1 MQLSELNA
9 HRHTAA
15 TRFGEISYLDLGAGP
30 TALFVHGIATNAYLW
45 RHVMDALSGQRRCIA
60 IDLPLHGQSPVTAE
74 QDLSLAALAASLE
87 DFCDVLGL
95 TAVDL
100 VANDTGGAIAQIF
113 AARHP
118 HRLATL
124 TLTNC
129 DTVDNL
135 PPEAFKP
142 MVELAAAGNLAPS
155 AVAMFANLEAAA
167 KISFASGYEHLDQI
181 DRDVIRSY
189 LQPCFGTI
197 ERARQFERLLV
208 SLEVGDLQAVM
219 PQLRELPYRR
229 SWCGVPATRSSTS
242 PGPTGCGTPSRA
254 LPAWSRSTVPGSSS
268 RRSGRWTSCRT
279 WNSTGPRSRLLA
291 GKHRTRP
298 ARSCGPV
305 AGSRRPRPGHL
316 ARPSRPP
323 LPC

>member
-60 IDLPLHGQSPVTAE
+60 IDLPMHGQSPVTAE
-74 QDLSLAALAASLE
+74 QDLSLAALAAGLD
-87 DFCDVLGL
+87 DFCEVLGL
-95 TAVDL
+95 TGIDL

-118 HRLATL
+118 QRLATL

-155 AVAMFANLEAAA
+155 AVAMFADLEAAA
-167 KISFASGYEHLDQI
+167 QISFASGYEHLNRV

-189 LQPCFGTI
+189 LQSCFGTI

-208 SLEVGDLQAVM
+208 SLDVADLQAVM
-219 PQLRELPYRR
+219 PQLREL
-229 SWCGVPATRSSTS
+229 
-242 PGPTGCGTPSRA
+242 
-254 LPAWSRSTVPGSSS
+254 TVPTLVVWG
-268 RRSGRWTSCRT
+268 
-279 WNSTGPRSRLLA
+279 TGDAFFDVSWAYWLRDTIPGTTRVVTVDGARLFFPEE
-291 GKHRTRP
+291 RP
-298 ARSCGPV
+298 TDLVPHLEQHWAAVAAAR
-305 AGSRRPRPGHL
+305 A
-316 ARPSRPP
+316 
-323 LPC
+323 

>member
-9 HRHTAA
+9 HRHTAV

-60 IDLPLHGQSPVTAE
+60 IDLPLHGRSPVTAE
-74 QDLSLAALAASLE
+74 QDLSLAALAAALD
-87 DFCDVLGL
+87 DFCEVVGL
-95 TAVDL
+95 TGIDL

-113 AARHP
+113 AARYP
-118 HRLATL
+118 QRLATL

-142 MVELAAAGNLAPS
+142 MIELAAAGNLAPS
-155 AVAMFANLEAAA
+155 AAAMFADLEAAA
-167 KISFASGYEHLDQI
+167 RISFASGYEHLDQI

-208 SLEVGDLQAVM
+208 ALDVGDLQAVM
-219 PQLRELPYRR
+219 PQLSEL
-229 SWCGVPATRSSTS
+229 
-242 PGPTGCGTPSRA
+242 
-254 LPAWSRSTVPGSSS
+254 TVPTLVVWG
-268 RRSGRWTSCRT
+268 
-279 WNSTGPRSRLLA
+279 TGDAFFDVSWAYWLRDTIPGTTRVVTVDGARLFFPEE
-291 GKHRTRP
+291 RP
-298 ARSCGPV
+298 MDLVPHLEQHWAAVAAAR
-305 AGSRRPRPGHL
+305 A
-316 ARPSRPP
+316 
-323 LPC
+323 

>member
-74 QDLSLAALAASLE
+74 QDLSLTALAASLE

-219 PQLRELPYRR
+219 PQLREL
-229 SWCGVPATRSSTS
+229 
-242 PGPTGCGTPSRA
+242 
-254 LPAWSRSTVPGSSS
+254 TVPTLVVWG
-268 RRSGRWTSCRT
+268 
-279 WNSTGPRSRLLA
+279 TGDVFFDVSWAYWLRDTIPGTTRVVTVDGARLFFPEE
-291 GKHRTRP
+291 RP
-298 ARSCGPV
+298 MDLVPHLEQHWAAVAAARG
-305 AGSRRPRPGHL
+305 
-316 ARPSRPP
+316 
-323 LPC
+323 

>member
-15 TRFGEISYLDLGAGP
+15 TRFGEISYLDIGAGP
-30 TALFVHGIATNAYLW
+30 TALFVHGIATSAYLW

-74 QDLSLAALAASLE
+74 QDLSLAALAASLD

-95 TAVDL
+95 TGVDL

-113 AARHP
+113 AARYP
-118 HRLATL
+118 HRLTTL

-129 DTVDNL
+129 ETVDNL
-135 PPEAFKP
+135 PPEAFRP
-142 MVELAAAGNLAPS
+142 MIELAAAGNLAPS

-181 DRDVIRSY
+181 DREVIRSY

-208 SLEVGDLQAVM
+208 SLDVGDLQAVM
-219 PQLRELPYRR
+219 PQLREL
-229 SWCGVPATRSSTS
+229 
-242 PGPTGCGTPSRA
+242 
-254 LPAWSRSTVPGSSS
+254 TVPTLVVWG
-268 RRSGRWTSCRT
+268 
-279 WNSTGPRSRLLA
+279 TGDAFFGVSWAYWLRDTIPGTTRVVTVDGARLFFPEE
-291 GKHRTRP
+291 RP
-298 ARSCGPV
+298 MDLVPHLEQHWAAVAAARG
-305 AGSRRPRPGHL
+305 
-316 ARPSRPP
+316 
-323 LPC
+323 

>member
-1 MQLSELNA
+1 MQLSQLNA

-74 QDLSLAALAASLE
+74 QDLSLAALAAGLD
-87 DFCDVLGL
+87 DFCEVLGL
-95 TAVDL
+95 TEIDL

-118 HRLATL
+118 QRLATL
-124 TLTNC
+124 TLTDC

-142 MVELAAAGNLAPS
+142 TIELAAAGNLAPS
-155 AVAMFANLEAAA
+155 AVEMFANLEAAA
-167 KISFASGYEHLDQI
+167 QISFASGYEHLDRI

-208 SLEVGDLQAVM
+208 SLDVGDLQAVM
-219 PQLRELPYRR
+219 PQLREL
-229 SWCGVPATRSSTS
+229 
-242 PGPTGCGTPSRA
+242 
-254 LPAWSRSTVPGSSS
+254 TVPTLVVWG
-268 RRSGRWTSCRT
+268 
-279 WNSTGPRSRLLA
+279 TGDAFFDVSWAYWLRDTIP
-291 GKHRTRP
+291 GTTRVVTVDG
-298 ARSCGPV
+298 ARMFFPEERPMDLVPHLEQHWAAV
-305 AGSRRPRPGHL
+305 AA
-316 ARPSRPP
+316 ARA
-323 LPC
+323 

>member
-74 QDLSLAALAASLE
+74 QDLSLAGLAAGLD
-87 DFCDVLGL
+87 DFCEVLGL
-95 TAVDL
+95 TGIDL
-100 VANDTGGAIAQIF
+100 VANDTGGAIAQVF

-118 HRLATL
+118 QRLATL

-129 DTVDNL
+129 DTVGNL

-155 AVAMFANLEAAA
+155 AVAMFGNLEAAA
-167 KISFASGYEHLDQI
+167 KISFASGYEHLDRI

-189 LQPCFGTI
+189 LQPCFGTL
-197 ERARQFERLLV
+197 EQARQFERLLV
-208 SLEVGDLQAVM
+208 CLDVGDLQAVM
-219 PQLRELPYRR
+219 PRLREL
-229 SWCGVPATRSSTS
+229 
-242 PGPTGCGTPSRA
+242 
-254 LPAWSRSTVPGSSS
+254 TVPTLVVWG
-268 RRSGRWTSCRT
+268 
-279 WNSTGPRSRLLA
+279 TGDTFFDVSWAYWLRDTIPGTTRVVTVDGARLFFPEE
-291 GKHRTRP
+291 RP
-298 ARSCGPV
+298 MDLVPHLEQHWAAVAAAR
-305 AGSRRPRPGHL
+305 A
-316 ARPSRPP
+316 
-323 LPC
+323 

>member
-30 TALFVHGIATNAYLW
+30 AALFVHGIATNAYLW

-74 QDLSLAALAASLE
+74 QDLSLAALAAGLD
-87 DFCDVLGL
+87 DFCEVLGL
-95 TAVDL
+95 TGIDL

-118 HRLATL
+118 QRLATL
-124 TLTNC
+124 TLTDC

-155 AVAMFANLEAAA
+155 AVEMFANLEAAA
-167 KISFASGYEHLDQI
+167 QISFASGYEHLDRI

-208 SLEVGDLQAVM
+208 SLDVGDLQAVM
-219 PQLRELPYRR
+219 PQLREL
-229 SWCGVPATRSSTS
+229 
-242 PGPTGCGTPSRA
+242 
-254 LPAWSRSTVPGSSS
+254 TVPTLVVWG
-268 RRSGRWTSCRT
+268 
-279 WNSTGPRSRLLA
+279 TGDEFFDVSWAYWLRDTIPGTTRVVTIDGARLFFPEE
-291 GKHRTRP
+291 RP
-298 ARSCGPV
+298 MDLVPHLEQHWAAVAAAR
-305 AGSRRPRPGHL
+305 A
-316 ARPSRPP
+316 
-323 LPC
+323 